1 MARICLACLVAV
13 VATFGWTGAAD
24 AQVEP
29 EFEWTAERPD
39 AIAPAG
45 VTGDR
50 TYDMGQLVFWYRFE
64 GTRLDGLRTGT
75 NPVAVSSVLNAFDV
89 VPLRQTNAVQIAGLS
104 FGFSDW
110 LTLEGSIPFLVNK
123 VQHVTTGDTLVKAL
137 TGFQV
142 DTDRYGFGDVR
153 ALAHVRLLERGPYRA
168 HITGGVSVPTGSFY
182 QTAVNPATLQKER
195 APYSLQIGSGTFDGI
210 GGATFTAQ
218 NDNTSTGIQ
227 AMGLFRPHW
236 NELNY
241 RLGHQLESSVWGA
254 WRVSDWVSLSARIFV
269 HWQGNPA
276 GADAALDATENP
288 AANPFLQGGTRVDL
302 PLGLNIY
309 FPEGALHGQRIAV
322 EYAIPIH
329 QKLDGPQLEQQWQ
342 LSVGLRWAT
351 GMGNNMP
358 EGPMEEPEG

>member
-1 MARICLACLVAV
+1 MARIRLACLVAV
-13 VATFGWTGAAD
+13 VATFGWTGAAN

-50 TYDMGQLVFWYRFE
+50 TYDMGQLVFWYRFQ

-75 NPVAVSSVLNAFDV
+75 NPVALSSVLNSFEA
-89 VPLRQTNAVQIAGLS
+89 VPLRQTNAVQIAGVS
-104 FGFSDW
+104 FGLSDW
-110 LTLEGSIPFLVNK
+110 LNLEGSVPFLVNK
-123 VQHVTTGDTLVKAL
+123 VQQVATADTLVKAL

-142 DTDRYGFGDVR
+142 DDDRLGFGDVR
-153 ALAHVRLLERGPYRA
+153 ALVHLKLVDRGPYRA
-168 HITGGVSVPTGSFY
+168 HVTGGVSIPTGSFR
-182 QTAVNPATLQKER
+182 QTAYNPATLQEER
-195 APYSLQIGSGTFDGI
+195 APYPLQIGSGTFDGI

-218 NDNTSTGIQ
+218 NENTSTGLQ
-227 AMGLFRPHW
+227 AMGLFRPHE
-236 NELNY
+236 NDLNY

-254 WRVSDWVSLSARIFV
+254 WRVSDWVSISARVFV

-276 GADAALDATENP
+276 GADPALDASQNP

-302 PLGLNIY
+302 PLGLNI
-309 FPEGALHGQRIAV
+309 FFADGALRGQRITM

-342 LSVGLRWAT
+342 LNIGVQWAT
-351 GMGNNMP
+351 GMGNNSP
-358 EGPMEEPEG
+358 EGPMEGPEG